1 MFICDSVIKGLRGR
15 EVLDS
20 RGNPT
25 VEAEVILS
33 NGETFRGIAPSG
45 ASTGEYEALELR
57 DNNPQRFNGKGVT
70 NAVKNINTTICEILY
85 GMSATDIYAI
95 DNAMIRCDGTN
106 DKSNLGANA
115 ILAVSIACVNA
126 GAHINRQPVY
136 RYIGGF
142 SGRTMP
148 TPMLNVINGGAHASN
163 NIDIQEFMLVP
174 VNASTFKEA
183 LRRSVEVY
191 KSLQRLLKQQGKSIA
206 VGDEGGFA
214 PDLKDDTEAIELIIA
229 AVEHAGY
236 RCPDDF
242 MISLD
247 IAASEWVQ
255 GDSYVMPKRNVK
267 FSTGEL
273 IKNWVN
279 LCARYPIFSVEDP
292 LGENDWTGWQK
303 LTVDLEGVGLGGVI
317 GDDLFVTNITRLS
330 KGVKMHS
337 GNAVLIKP
345 NQIGTVTQTVDAIR
359 YARRN
364 GFKTIVSHRS
374 GETEDTF
381 IADLAVGMNT
391 GFIKTGAPC
400 RGERTAKFNRL
411 LRIEEELLN

>member
-1 MFICDSVIKGLRGR
+1 MFICDSIIKSVKGR
-15 EVLDS
+15 EILDS

-25 VEAEVILS
+25 VEAEVLLAS
-33 NGETFRGIAPSG
+33 GESFRGIAPSG

-57 DNNPQRFNGKGVT
+57 DNNPQRYFGKGVA
-70 NAVKNINTTICEILY
+70 NAVKNINNVISELLS
-85 GMSATDIYAI
+85 GMSVLDIYKI
-95 DNAMIRCDGTN
+95 DEAMIKCDGTKE
-106 DKSNLGANA
+106 KSNLGANA
-115 ILAVSIACVNA
+115 VLAVSMACVYA
-126 GAHINRQPVY
+126 GARVCRQPVY

-142 SGRTMP
+142 SGRKMP
-148 TPMLNVINGGAHASN
+148 VPMLNVINGGAHASN

-174 VNASTFKEA
+174 MNAPSFKEA
-183 LRRSVEVY
+183 MRRSVEVY
-191 KSLQRLLKQQGKSIA
+191 KKLQEIIKKQGNSAA

-214 PDLKDDTEAIELIIA
+214 PDLKEDSEAIELILT
-229 AVEHAGY
+229 AVEAAGY
-236 RCPDDF
+236 KCPDDF

-247 IAASEWVQ
+247 VAASEWID

-292 LGENDWTGWQK
+292 LGENDWNGWQK
-303 LTVDLEGVGLGGVI
+303 LTSDLEAVGVYAVV
-317 GDDLFVTNITRLS
+317 GDDLFVTNSERLR
-330 KGVKMHS
+330 KGIKMKA
-337 GNAVLIKP
+337 GNAILIKP
-345 NQIGTVTQTVDAIR
+345 NQIGTVTETVDAIR
-359 YARRN
+359 FARAN

-381 IADLAVGMNT
+381 IADLAVGMNS

-400 RGERTAKFNRL
+400 RGERVAKFNRL
-411 LRIEEELLN
+411 LRIEEMLY

>member
-1 MFICDSVIKGLRGR
+1 MFICDSIIKGVKGR

-25 VEAEVILS
+25 VEAEVVLAT
-33 NGETFRGIAPSG
+33 GETFRGIVPSG

-57 DNNPQRFNGKGVT
+57 DNNPQRYCGKGVT
-70 NAVKNINTTICEILY
+70 HAVNNINNVISELLS
-85 GMSATDIYAI
+85 GMSVTDIYKI
-95 DNAMIRCDGTN
+95 DEAMIKCDGTK

-115 ILAVSIACVNA
+115 VLAVSIACVYA
-126 GAHINRQPVY
+126 GAHVCRQPVY

-142 SGRTMP
+142 SGRKLP
-148 TPMLNVINGGAHASN
+148 VPMLNVINGGAHASN

-174 VNASTFKEA
+174 MNAPSFKEA
-183 LRRSVEVY
+183 LRHSVEVY
-191 KSLQRLLKQQGKSIA
+191 KKLQEIIKKQGYSA
-206 VGDEGGFA
+206 GVGDEGGFA
-214 PDLKDDTEAIELIIA
+214 PNLKEDSEAIEMILA
-229 AVEHAGY
+229 AVEMAGY
-236 RCPDDF
+236 KCPDDF

-247 IAASEWVQ
+247 VAASEWVQ

-279 LCARYPIFSVEDP
+279 LCARYPIFSIEDP
-292 LGENDWTGWQK
+292 LGENDWNGWQK
-303 LTVDLEGVGLGGVI
+303 LTGDLEAVGIYGII
-317 GDDLFVTNITRLS
+317 GDDLFVTNSERLK
-330 KGVKMHS
+330 KGIKMKA
-337 GNAVLIKP
+337 GNGILIKP
-345 NQIGTVTQTVDAIR
+345 NQIGTVTETVDAIR
-359 YARRN
+359 FARAN

-391 GFIKTGAPC
+391 GFIKTGATC
-400 RGERTAKFNRL
+400 RGERVAKFNRL
-411 LRIEEELLN
+411 LRIEEMLD

>member
-1 MFICDSVIKGLRGR
+1 MFICDSIIKSVKGR
-15 EVLDS
+15 EILDS

-25 VEAEVILS
+25 VEAEVLLAS
-33 NGETFRGIAPSG
+33 GESFRGIAPSG

-57 DNNPQRFNGKGVT
+57 DNNPQRYFGKGVT
-70 NAVKNINTTICEILY
+70 NAVKNINNVISELLS
-85 GMSATDIYAI
+85 GMSVLDIYKI
-95 DNAMIRCDGTN
+95 DEAMIKCDGTKE
-106 DKSNLGANA
+106 KSNLGANA
-115 ILAVSIACVNA
+115 VLAVSMACVYA
-126 GAHINRQPVY
+126 GARVCRQPVY

-142 SGRTMP
+142 SGRKMP
-148 TPMLNVINGGAHASN
+148 VPMLNVINGGAHASN

-174 VNASTFKEA
+174 MNAPSFKEA
-183 LRRSVEVY
+183 MRRSVEVY
-191 KSLQRLLKQQGKSIA
+191 KKLQEIIKKQGNSAA

-214 PDLKDDTEAIELIIA
+214 PDLKEDSEAIELILT
-229 AVEHAGY
+229 AVEAAGY
-236 RCPDDF
+236 KCPDDF

-247 IAASEWVQ
+247 VAASEWID

-292 LGENDWTGWQK
+292 LGENDWNGWQK
-303 LTVDLEGVGLGGVI
+303 LTSDLEAVGVYAVV
-317 GDDLFVTNITRLS
+317 GDDLFVTNSERLR
-330 KGVKMHS
+330 KGIKMKA
-337 GNAVLIKP
+337 GNAILIKP
-345 NQIGTVTQTVDAIR
+345 NQIGTVTETVDAIR
-359 YARRN
+359 FARAN

-381 IADLAVGMNT
+381 IADLAVGMNA

-400 RGERTAKFNRL
+400 RGERVAKFNRL
-411 LRIEEELLN
+411 LRIEEMLY

>member
-1 MFICDSVIKGLRGR
+1 MFICDSIIKSVKGR
-15 EVLDS
+15 EILDS

-25 VEAEVILS
+25 VEAEVLLAS
-33 NGETFRGIAPSG
+33 GESFRGIAPSG
-45 ASTGEYEALELR
+45 AST
-57 DNNPQRFNGKGVT
+57 QRYFGKGVT
-70 NAVKNINTTICEILY
+70 NAVKNINNVISELLS
-85 GMSATDIYAI
+85 GMSVLDIYKI
-95 DNAMIRCDGTN
+95 DEAMIKCDGTKE
-106 DKSNLGANA
+106 KSNLGANA
-115 ILAVSIACVNA
+115 VLAVSMACVYA
-126 GAHINRQPVY
+126 GARVCRQPVY

-142 SGRTMP
+142 SGRKMP
-148 TPMLNVINGGAHASN
+148 VPMLNVINGGAHASN

-174 VNASTFKEA
+174 MNAPSFKEA
-183 LRRSVEVY
+183 MRRSVEVY
-191 KSLQRLLKQQGKSIA
+191 KKLQEIIKKNGNSVA

-214 PDLKDDTEAIELIIA
+214 PDLKEDSEAIELILS
-229 AVEHAGY
+229 AVEAAGY
-236 RCPDDF
+236 KCPDDF

-247 IAASEWVQ
+247 VAASEWVE

-303 LTVDLEGVGLGGVI
+303 LTSDLEAVGVYAVV
-317 GDDLFVTNITRLS
+317 GDDLFVTNSERLR
-330 KGVKMHS
+330 KGINMKA
-337 GNAVLIKP
+337 GNAILIKP
-345 NQIGTVTQTVDAIR
+345 NQIGTVTETVDAIR
-359 YARRN
+359 FARAN

-381 IADLAVGMNT
+381 IADLAVGMNA

-400 RGERTAKFNRL
+400 RGERVAKFNRL
-411 LRIEEELLN
+411 LRIEEMLN

>member
-1 MFICDSVIKGLRGR
+1 MFICDSIIKSVKGR
-15 EVLDS
+15 EILDS

-25 VEAEVILS
+25 VEAEVLLAS
-33 NGETFRGIAPSG
+33 GESFRGIAPSG

-57 DNNPQRFNGKGVT
+57 DNNPQRYFGKGVT
-70 NAVKNINTTICEILY
+70 NAVKNINNVISELLS
-85 GMSATDIYAI
+85 GMSVLDIYKI
-95 DNAMIRCDGTN
+95 DEAMIKCDGTKE
-106 DKSNLGANA
+106 KSNLGANA
-115 ILAVSIACVNA
+115 VLAVSMACVYA
-126 GAHINRQPVY
+126 GARVCRQPVY

-142 SGRTMP
+142 SGRKMP
-148 TPMLNVINGGAHASN
+148 VPMLNVINGGAHASN

-174 VNASTFKEA
+174 MNAPSFKEA
-183 LRRSVEVY
+183 MRRSVEVY
-191 KSLQRLLKQQGKSIA
+191 KKLQEIIKKQGNSAA

-214 PDLKDDTEAIELIIA
+214 PDLKEDSEAIELILT
-229 AVEHAGY
+229 AVEAAGY
-236 RCPDDF
+236 KCPDDF

-247 IAASEWVQ
+247 VAASEWID

-292 LGENDWTGWQK
+292 LGENDWNGWQK
-303 LTVDLEGVGLGGVI
+303 LTSDLEAVGVYAVV
-317 GDDLFVTNITRLS
+317 GDDLFVTNSERLR
-330 KGVKMHS
+330 KGIKTKA
-337 GNAVLIKP
+337 GNAILIKP
-345 NQIGTVTQTVDAIR
+345 NQIGTVTETVDAIR
-359 YARRN
+359 FARAN

-381 IADLAVGMNT
+381 IADLAVGMNA

-400 RGERTAKFNRL
+400 RGERVAKFNRL
-411 LRIEEELLN
+411 LRIEEMLY